1 VIAVSPYYR
10 RISISIS
17 IAVSPYDNR
26 LISVSIAVA
35 VIAVARPNGYTNG
48 PNTDPDPDLFRS
60 SRHCAANT
68 C

>member
-1 VIAVSPYYR
+1 MIAVSPYYR
-10 RISISIS
+10 PISISIV

-35 VIAVARPNGYTNG
+35 VPVAVARPNGYTNG
-48 PNTDPDPDLFRS
+48 PNTDPDLFRS